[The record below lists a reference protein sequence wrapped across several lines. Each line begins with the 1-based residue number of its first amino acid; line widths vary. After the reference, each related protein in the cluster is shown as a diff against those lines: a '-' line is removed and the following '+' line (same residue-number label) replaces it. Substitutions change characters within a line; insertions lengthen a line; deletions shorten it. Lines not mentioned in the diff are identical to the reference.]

1 MKKKKQKTKNKKQQ
15 QKKQTN
21 NNNKKQLL
29 NSKPGA
35 ILSLKANGT
44 LLSSPRFEGMFS

>member
-1 MKKKKQKTKNKKQQ
+1 MKKTKQNKT
-15 QKKQTN
+15 QK
-21 NNNKKQLL
+21 KKQLL

-44 LLSSPRFEGMFS
+44 LLSSPRFEGKFR

>member
-1 MKKKKQKTKNKKQQ
+1 MKKNKKQKTKNN
-15 QKKQTN
+15 N
-21 NNNKKQLL
+21 NNNKKTNKQLL
-29 NSKPGA
+29 DSKPGA

>member
-1 MKKKKQKTKNKKQQ
+1 MKKKTKNKKQQQQ

>member
-1 MKKKKQKTKNKKQQ
+1 MKKKTKNKKKQQQ

>member
-1 MKKKKQKTKNKKQQ
+1 MKKNKKQKTKNN
-15 QKKQTN
+15 N
-21 NNNKKQLL
+21 NNNKKTNKQLL

>member
-1 MKKKKQKTKNKKQQ
+1 MKKKKTKNKK
-15 QKKQTN
+15 N
-21 NNNKKQLL
+21 NNNKKNKQTTTTKKQLL